1 MWRIRTAILLE
12 LKQRTGQCHA
22 PVGISNR
29 HIHLSRED
37 LATLFGRGYELKE
50 KSPLSQPGQFAAEE
64 TVTLE
69 GAKGKLAKV
78 RVLGPVRP
86 ETQVEISITDS
97 FVLGVKPDVRM
108 SGDLKGTPG
117 IRIVGPAGSVELT
130 SGVMVAARHLHISA
144 QEAEEYGLKNGDTIK
159 LRSKGARSTVFENV
173 LVRSG
178 DGHEL
183 EVHLDVD
190 EANAAQ
196 LKNGDLLEIIS

>member
-12 LKQRTGQCHA
+12 LKQRTGQRHA

-37 LATLFGRGYELKE
+37 LTTLFGRGYELKE

-159 LRSKGARSTVFENV
+159 LRSKGARRTVFENV

-196 LKNGDLLEIIS
+196 LKNGDLLEIVS